1 MKARASSLFGRING
15 ELEGFVAEMKAQAL
29 RDSVVFVSASEFAR
43 ILDSNVDGSD
53 HEWRA
58 NHFMVGGALNGGNV
72 SNKCLEFVK
81 PWRPQDLGRG
91 RFVPEC
97 SWDSVTAS
105 IAEWMG
111 VEASQV
117 ETVFPNIGCFDEDN
131 LISASDLFVA
141 VNTTGN
147 FVE

>member
-1 MKARASSLFGRING
+1 MSYVGWDNGVMKARASSLFGRING

-29 RDSVVFVSASEFAR
+29 GDSVVFVSASEF
-43 ILDSNVDGSD
+43 
-53 HEWRA
+53 
-58 NHFMVGGALNGGNV
+58 GALNGGNV

-117 ETVFPNIGCFDEDN
+117 ETVFPNIGCSDEDN